1 MGAQWKFWPKP
12 SVCRRSPVFS
22 NRYAGN
28 SQIETVLFAANPSD
42 NHAVQKMTY
51 YAKTGIDALEK
62 ATFVDVAMPKKVH
75 AYFVLAQLY
84 RNFFSP
90 SIDEQLHHTQK
101 AIDAYAKVI
110 KMQQEQHKDDQDDLI
125 KRSKEAK
132 DMLERQVKT
141 HQKSIAS
148 QSSASLLL

>member
-1 MGAQWKFWPKP
+1 
-12 SVCRRSPVFS
+12 
-22 NRYAGN
+22 
-28 SQIETVLFAANPSD
+28 
-42 NHAVQKMTY
+42 MTY
-51 YAKTGIDALEK
+51 YAKTGIDDLEK
-62 ATFVDVAMPKKVH
+62 ATLVEVSMAKKVH